1 MEGSGVQTDC
11 RHFTNIP
18 TLDYGQTTRPDTRQE
33 FLGRLRDALVN
44 VGFMYLKN
52 PPVPM
57 TVQEKLVEKAKE
69 MFDLPLEKKEQLAM
83 VNSKHFLGYTRLGDE
98 RQPARLTIASHL
110 TYVHQSFLVGGMEHV
125 LRTNDKH

>member
-1 MEGSGVQTDC
+1 MEPGGVHVDC
-11 RHFTNIP
+11 RHFTNVPI
-18 TLDYGQTTRPDTRQE
+18 LDYGQTTRPDTRQE
-33 FLGRLRDALVN
+33 FLAQLRDALVN

-52 PPVPM
+52 PPVPI

-98 RQPARLTIASHL
+98 RTTGKTDHRESFDVSTLDASSWRYE
-110 TYVHQSFLVGGMEHV
+110 TD
-125 LRTNDKH
+125 TC